1 MSQENVEIV
10 RRIWEASERRD
21 THAVF
26 ALYDP
31 AIVWDF
37 SQAAP
42 VELRGLYHGY
52 DGIRQFFRQWLEP
65 FENFHAEAETFIDAG
80 DSVIVGYRQSGR
92 GKASGAEVEMPAAW
106 SVYRIRNG
114 LVVRIEV
121 FQTKPEALE
130 AAGLSEQDARVDS

>member
-1 MSQENVEIV
+1 MSQENVEFV

-21 THAVF
+21 TAAVF

-37 SQAAP
+37 SHAAP

-52 DGIRQFFRQWLEP
+52 DGLRQFFRQWLEP

-80 DSVIVGYRQSGR
+80 DSVVVGYRQSGR

-106 SVYRIRNG
+106 SVYRIRDG
-114 LVVRIEV
+114 LVTRIEV

-130 AAGLSEQDARVDS
+130 AAGLSE